1 VKLIERKRLLGVEL
15 GLSQIR
21 APVIKYRG
29 QYEFVGARFSAAP
42 RRGPRGVKE

>member
-1 VKLIERKRLLGVEL
+1 VKLIGGKCLLGVEL

-21 APVIKYRG
+21 APIIKYRDW
-29 QYEFVGARFSAAP
+29 YEFTGARFSAAP

>member
-1 VKLIERKRLLGVEL
+1 VKLIEGKHLLSVES

-21 APVIKYRG
+21 APVIKYRDR
-29 QYEFVGARFSAAP
+29 YEFAGARFSAAP